1 MGKLGLPELII
12 IFCIVI
18 IVFGRDVLRLLRSP
32 APAETF
38 NRNFFALL
46 TLILLFFLLAESW
59 LLSQ

>member
-1 MGKLGLPELII
+1 MLRLGLPEFLI

-18 IVFGRDVLRLLRSP
+18 FVFASDVLRVLRSP

-46 TLILLFFLLAESW
+46 SLILLFFALAEFW
-59 LLSQ
+59 LLSE